1 VFEIDNQAPGGS
13 QVSKHPTLL
22 EHIEILIK
30 VEKIDKGIQLKLS
43 QCKLKLLQKSF
54 LIECYDLMLKTAKNK
69 ISILTRGHD
78 PRGHCCPLQ

>member
-43 QCKLKLLQKSF
+43 QCKLNPEEYLKSGKYKAF
-54 LIECYDLMLKTAKNK
+54 TEKFFN
-69 ISILTRGHD
+69 
-78 PRGHCCPLQ
+78 